1 MTTPAFVPSRT
12 ECVRGIPVMEI
23 TGRLDSASSSL
34 FDAQAAP
41 FLAAERSRILF
52 DLSSMTYIRC
62 AGLGPIMRIVRETA
76 SSGGRRMGIF
86 AVPAHILEL
95 NEFSGFRSLIDIY
108 QDRESALSG
117 SSS

>member
-1 MTTPAFVPSRT
+1 MTTPEVEPVRI
-12 ECVRGIPVMEI
+12 ECVPGIPVMEI
-23 TGRLDSASSSL
+23 TGRLDSANSPL

-41 FLAAERSRILF
+41 FLSGEYTRVLLDFSG
-52 DLSSMTYIRC
+52 MTYISS
-62 AGLGPIMRIVRETA
+62 AGLGSIMRIVRGTA
-76 SSGGRRMGIF
+76 ARGRRTGIF

-95 NEFSGFRSLIDIY
+95 IEISGFRAMIDIY